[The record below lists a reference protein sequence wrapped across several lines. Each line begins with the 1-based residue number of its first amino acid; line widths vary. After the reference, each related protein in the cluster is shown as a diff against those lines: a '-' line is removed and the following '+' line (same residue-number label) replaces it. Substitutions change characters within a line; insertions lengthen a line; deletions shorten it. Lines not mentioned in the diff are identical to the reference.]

1 MNNPHV
7 NKKLRN
13 VILTVSV
20 LIPAAVAFLFT
31 IKIDGVDF
39 SFLPP
44 IYASLNG
51 LTAVGLL
58 IALIAIKQKKIDI
71 HKRTI
76 QLCLVFSILF
86 LLLYV
91 LYHMTS
97 ESTSFGGSGAIKGIY
112 YFFLISH
119 IFLSLAVIPLVL
131 FSYVFAWKG
140 DYKRHKKWTKFA
152 FPIWLYVAISGVI
165 VYFMIAPYYCQP
177 I

>member
-1 MNNPHV
+1 MNNSPV
-7 NKKLRN
+7 NQKTRN
-13 VILTVSV
+13 LIIAVSV
-20 LIPAAVAFLFT
+20 IIPVAVAVLFT
-31 IKIDGVDF
+31 IKIEGVDF

-58 IALIAIKQKKIDI
+58 VALAAIKQRKINI
-71 HKRTI
+71 HKRTV

-97 ESTSFGGSGAIKGIY
+97 ESTPYGGSGAIKGVY
-112 YFFLISH
+112 YFILISH

-131 FSYVFAWKG
+131 FSYVFAWEG

-152 FPIWLYVAISGVI
+152 FPIWLYVAISGVV
-165 VYFMIAPYYCQP
+165 VYFMISPYYS
-177 I
+177 

>member
-1 MNNPHV
+1 MNNSPV

-20 LIPAAVAFLFT
+20 LIPAAVSVLFS
-31 IKIDGVDF
+31 IKIEGVDF

-51 LTAVGLL
+51 LTAIGLVL
-58 IALIAIKQKKIDI
+58 AIIAIKQKNRIL
-71 HKRTI
+71 HQRAI
-76 QLCLVFSILF
+76 QVCLVFSISF

-97 ESTSFGGSGAIKGIY
+97 ESTPYGGAGALKVAY
-112 YFFLISH
+112 YFILISH
-119 IFLSLAVIPLVL
+119 IILSLAVIPLVL
-131 FSYVFAWKG
+131 FSYLFAWMG
-140 DYKRHKKWTKFA
+140 DFKRHKKWTKFA

-165 VYFMIAPYYCQP
+165 VYFMIAPYY
-177 I
+177 

>member
-1 MNNPHV
+1 MNNPTV
-7 NKKLRN
+7 NQKTRN
-13 VILTVSV
+13 LIIAVSV
-20 LIPAAVAFLFT
+20 IIPIAVAVLFT
-31 IKIDGVDF
+31 IKIEGVDF

-44 IYASLNG
+44 VYASLNG

-58 IALIAIKQKKIDI
+58 VALIAIKQKKVNI

-97 ESTSFGGSGAIKGIY
+97 ESTPYGGSGALKGTY

-131 FSYVFAWKG
+131 FTYLFAWMG
-140 DYKRHKKWTKFA
+140 DFERHKKWTKFA

-165 VYFMIAPYYCQP
+165 VYFMISPYY
-177 I
+177 

>member
-1 MNNPHV
+1 MNDSLV
-7 NKKLRN
+7 NKKTRSA
-13 VILTVSV
+13 ILSVSILV
-20 LIPAAVAFLFT
+20 PVAVAVLFT
-31 IKIDGVDF
+31 IKIEGVDF
-39 SFLPP
+39 SFMPP

-51 LTAVGLL
+51 MTALGLVM
-58 IALIAIKQKKIDI
+58 ALVAIKQNKINL
-71 HKRTI
+71 HKRII

-97 ESTSFGGSGAIKGIY
+97 ESTPYGGSGHVKGVY

-131 FSYVFAWKG
+131 FSYTFAWMG
-140 DYKRHKKWTKFA
+140 DYTRHKKWTKVA

-165 VYFMIAPYYCQP
+165 VYFMISPYY
-177 I
+177 

>member
-1 MNNPHV
+1 MNNSTV
-7 NKKLRN
+7 NQKTRN
-13 VILTVSV
+13 LIIAVSV
-20 LIPAAVAFLFT
+20 IIPIAVAVLFT
-31 IKIDGVDF
+31 IKIEGVDF

-44 IYASLNG
+44 VYASLNG

-58 IALIAIKQKKIDI
+58 VALTAIKQKKVNI

-97 ESTSFGGSGAIKGIY
+97 ESTPYGGSGALKGTY

-131 FSYVFAWKG
+131 FTYLFAWMG
-140 DYKRHKKWTKFA
+140 DFERHKKWTKFA

-165 VYFMIAPYYCQP
+165 VYFMISPYY
-177 I
+177 

>member
-1 MNNPHV
+1 MNNSPV

-20 LIPAAVAFLFT
+20 LIPAAVSVLFS
-31 IKIDGVDF
+31 IKIEGVDF

-51 LTAVGLL
+51 LTAIGLVL
-58 IALIAIKQKKIDI
+58 AIIAIKKKNRIL
-71 HKRTI
+71 HQRVI
-76 QLCLVFSILF
+76 QVCLVFSISF

-97 ESTSFGGSGAIKGIY
+97 ESTPYGGTGALKVAY
-112 YFFLISH
+112 YFILISH
-119 IFLSLAVIPLVL
+119 IILSLAVIPLVL
-131 FSYVFAWKG
+131 FSYLFAWMG
-140 DYKRHKKWTKFA
+140 DFKRHKKWTKFA

-165 VYFMIAPYYCQP
+165 VYFMIAPYY
-177 I
+177 